1 VKRQLSRAR
10 LAFSG
15 LTGLAGALIWHFSRI
30 AGEEYSASFTDSHFW
45 LHLLIE
51 GALALYLAAI
61 TYVVL
66 VLVERINRQ

>member
-10 LAFSG
+10 LAFAG
-15 LTGLAGALIWHFSRI
+15 LTGLAGALIWHVSHS
-30 AGEEYSASFTDSHFW
+30 AGEEYSPSLTDSHFW

-66 VLVERINRQ
+66 KLVERINRQ